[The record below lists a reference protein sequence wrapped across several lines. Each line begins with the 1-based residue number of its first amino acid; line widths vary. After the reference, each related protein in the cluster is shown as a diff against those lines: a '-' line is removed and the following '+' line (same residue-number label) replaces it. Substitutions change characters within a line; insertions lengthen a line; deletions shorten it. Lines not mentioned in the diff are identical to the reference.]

1 MSELDD
7 ILGSAADRWKSA
19 TNDAIQ
25 SSRTAFVSNTAPSS
39 ITGTVVIG
47 IAIISAVVMMTL
59 AIPSLFEGT
68 VVEPVSSQQPSSAI
82 VTQQQNVTQQKRAVL
97 GTSESA
103 VRPKAPNTAE
113 RLELRRHSTSLT
125 LVELEHRADSLVG
138 HRPAEAATRY
148 NALAARYQQ
157 AGDSTAVRR
166 LRAKATQ
173 ALLPLN
179 P

>member
-25 SSRTAFVSNTAPSS
+25 SSRTAIVSNTAPSS
-39 ITGTVVIG
+39 VTGSVVTG
-47 IAIISAVVMMTL
+47 IAIISTVVMMTL

-68 VVEPVSSQQPSSAI
+68 VVEPLTSPKPSSSIMVQQRNI
-82 VTQQQNVTQQKRAVL
+82 VQHKTIAPASPATA
-97 GTSESA
+97 A
-103 VRPKAPNTAE
+103 RPTEANTTE
-113 RLELRRHSTSLT
+113 RLELRRRSTSLT
-125 LVELEHRADSLVG
+125 LVELEHRADSLAS
-138 HRPAEAATRY
+138 HRPAEAATRF
-148 NALAARYQQ
+148 NALAARYQR

-173 ALLPLN
+173 ALLSLN

>member
-25 SSRTAFVSNTAPSS
+25 SSRTAIVSNTAPSS
-39 ITGTVVIG
+39 ITGPVVAG
-47 IAIISAVVMMTL
+47 IAIISTVVMMTL

-68 VVEPVSSQQPSSAI
+68 VVEPVTTPKPSSSI
-82 VTQQQNVTQQKRAVL
+82 TVQQRSVVQQKPIA
-97 GTSESA
+97 SA
-103 VRPKAPNTAE
+103 SSATTARPTDANTTE

-125 LVELEHRADSLVG
+125 LVELEHRADSLVS